1 MDAEGKVSTGR
12 KREIDIL
19 KGILTITM
27 ILCHSIQFFGVE
39 KDPVQGL
46 LVNVINLTTF
56 SGFVFCFGYVGEMAY
71 FQKSWQTAAKKMGKN
86 VLRILIAFYLS
97 GIAYVALVEGK
108 IFRMDFI
115 REVLFL
121 QKYPGWS
128 EFLVSFSAMLLIG
141 IVCFPVFKRM
151 NGKILILCALISGG
165 FCFLP
170 YERITNSWLA
180 LLVGSRHFVTF
191 PVLQYSIFFAA
202 GVWFCK
208 NKIRWKWQLLV
219 LCICL
224 GIPCFYSYAQ
234 TGYLPERFPVSV
246 WYLFGGCLFAYLY
259 YVLACFLEKVRGRI
273 GKKVIGC
280 FERIGAQSL
289 FYLLFSNLMIFALDC
304 SSFSFRSVGY
314 GYTYFIVILL
324 VTGYFIHIL
333 PVVHF
338 KS

>member
-71 FQKSWQTAAKKMGKN
+71 FQKSWPTAAKKMGKN

-151 NGKILILCALISGG
+151 NGKILILCALISSG

-170 YERITNSWLA
+170 YERST
-180 LLVGSRHFVTF
+180 
-191 PVLQYSIFFAA
+191 
-202 GVWFCK
+202 
-208 NKIRWKWQLLV
+208 
-219 LCICL
+219 
-224 GIPCFYSYAQ
+224 
-234 TGYLPERFPVSV
+234 
-246 WYLFGGCLFAYLY
+246 
-259 YVLACFLEKVRGRI
+259 
-273 GKKVIGC
+273 VI
-280 FERIGAQSL
+280 
-289 FYLLFSNLMIFALDC
+289 Y
-304 SSFSFRSVGY
+304 
-314 GYTYFIVILL
+314 
-324 VTGYFIHIL
+324 
-333 PVVHF
+333 
-338 KS
+338 